1 MTGKIGVDQLESFII
16 ELLQAA
22 GLTPTNA
29 RTMAKVYM
37 RATLRGVGHHDIY
50 DLENRLHLIESGRV
64 KPNPNITL
72 LQKFQAVESYDGD
85 NGLGEICCTFI
96 MEQAMRLAGEYG
108 IGFCTVRHSNHFLA
122 ASPYAEQAAEKNF
135 LGLIYSRAVNTMGA
149 PGANQNFIGNNPFGF
164 AAMSNQGFPLMLDI
178 SLAYSSYGKLNEKI
192 KAGETVPDYWG
203 MNADHQ
209 PTTDPKEILQGGM
222 FNPLAG
228 HKGFGLALLGE
239 IMTGVLSNG
248 EILDETNPNIPSPEI
263 SSQSAIA
270 IKIDALMPVEY
281 FQARVSD
288 LINRVQDLEPEVKM
302 PGRQSGENKKQAL
315 SEGIKL
321 DPTLIT
327 QLNEW
332 AAKLKVPVLTTNII
346 RKKNL

>member
-1 MTGKIGVDQLESFII
+1 MKMTGQIGVDELESFII

-29 RTMAKVYM
+29 RTTAKVYI
-37 RATLRGVGHHDIY
+37 RATLRGVGHHDIN
-50 DLENRLHLIESGRV
+50 DLANRLSLIESGRV

-72 LQKFQAVESYDGD
+72 LHKYQAVESYDGD
-85 NGLGEICCTFI
+85 NGLGEICCSFI

-122 ASPYAEQAAEKNF
+122 ASPYAEQAAEKDY

-149 PGANQNFIGNNPFGF
+149 PGASRNFLGNNPFGF
-164 AAMSNQGFPLMLDI
+164 AVMSDQGFPLMLDI
-178 SLAYSSYGKLNEKI
+178 SMAYSSYGKLKEKI
-192 KAGETVPDYWG
+192 KAGGTVPDYWG
-203 MNADHQ
+203 MNANHQ
-209 PTTDPKEILQGGM
+209 PTSDPKEILQGGM

-263 SSQSAIA
+263 SSQTAIA
-270 IKIDALMPVEY
+270 IKIAALMPVEY

-288 LINRVQDLEPEVKM
+288 IINRVKDLEPDVKM
-302 PGRQSGENKKQAL
+302 PGRQSSENKKRYL
-315 SEGIKL
+315 SQGIEL
-321 DPTLIT
+321 DPALVAR
-327 QLNEW
+327 LNEW
-332 AAKLKVPVLTTNII
+332 AAKLKVSPLPGLAGS
-346 RKKNL
+346 K